1 MQLHKLTQI
10 LLLAGFISLLFL
22 PALGGGYL
30 LDDENNFV
38 SNSNV
43 QLEFELL
50 TKLFSSS
57 SRYPPPNA
65 GKNNNEIKPAS
76 NKIWVSLC
84 NCIYSLRQFMTIKNP
99 AKAGFF

>member
-43 QLEFELL
+43 QLEFGDSDFLSRAANSGIASELGRPL
-50 TKLFSSS
+50 SS
-57 SRYPPPNA
+57 A
-65 GKNNNEIKPAS
+65 
-76 NKIWVSLC
+76 
-84 NCIYSLRQFMTIKNP
+84 
-99 AKAGFF
+99 